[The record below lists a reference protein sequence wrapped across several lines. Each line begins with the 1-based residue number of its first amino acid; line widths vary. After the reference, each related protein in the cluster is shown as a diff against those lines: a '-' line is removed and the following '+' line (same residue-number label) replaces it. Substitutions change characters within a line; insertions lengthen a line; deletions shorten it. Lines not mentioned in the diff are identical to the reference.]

1 MTTLRDPINI
11 GTISVKNRLVLPP
24 VCIDKAVNGEVND
37 IIVNHYDMMTRGG
50 NIGLVIM
57 EHCYVLHSGKASEG
71 QISVSR
77 DSDIE
82 GLRRVAEVVHRNGSK
97 IFCQINH
104 CGSSGD
110 PKITG
115 TRLMGPSSAL
125 NLSPGAKTRLHP
137 EAMSLDD
144 MDNVRAAFMTAAVRV
159 KMAGFDGVEIHAAHG
174 YLLNEFYSPLTNKRN
189 DLYTGKNIMGRVR
202 YIDEVIKS
210 VRMAVGPEFPIS
222 IRFGA
227 SDYKQGG
234 SMDIE
239 AVKACE
245 LFIRNGVNLLDISGG
260 MCGFVNPQNRQPGY
274 FSDLT
279 ETIKAN
285 VGVPVV
291 LTGGIR
297 TPDFAN
303 QMLAEYKADLIG
315 VARAM
320 IKNPRWAEVAIR
332 G

>member
-24 VCIDKAVNGEVND
+24 VCIDQSENGEVNET
-37 IIVNHYDMMTRGG
+37 IVNHYDMMTRGG
-50 NIGLVIM
+50 NIGLVIT
-57 EHCYVLHSGKASEG
+57 EHCYVMQSGKASAG
-71 QISVSR
+71 QISISK

-82 GLRRVAEVVHRNGSK
+82 GLRKIADVIHRNGSK
-97 IFCQINH
+97 VFCQINH

-115 TRLMGPSSAL
+115 TKLMGPSSAL

-144 MDNVRAAFMTAAVRV
+144 MDAVKAAFMTAAVRV

-189 DLYTGKNIMGRVR
+189 DLYTGKNIMGRLR
-202 YIDEVIKS
+202 YINEIIQS
-210 VRMAVGPEFPIS
+210 IRMAVGPEFPIS

-234 SMDIE
+234 SMEIE
-239 AVKACE
+239 AIKACE
-245 LFIRNGVNLLDISGG
+245 AFIRSGVNLLDISGG
-260 MCGFVNPQNRQPGY
+260 MCGFVNPMNRQPGY

-320 IKNPRWAEVAIR
+320 IKNPRWAEAAMR

>member
-11 GTISVKNRLVLPP
+11 GTIAIKNRLVFPP

-37 IIVNHYDMMTRGG
+37 IIINHYDMMTRGG
-50 NIGLVIM
+50 NIGLVIT
-57 EHCYVLHSGKASEG
+57 EHCYVMQSGKASEG
-71 QISVSR
+71 QISISR

-82 GLRRVAEVVHRNGSK
+82 GLRKIADVIHRNGSK
-97 IFCQINH
+97 VFCQINH

-110 PKITG
+110 PRITG
-115 TRLMGPSSAL
+115 SKLIGPSSAL

-137 EAMSLDD
+137 EEMSLDD
-144 MDNVRAAFMTAAVRV
+144 MDEVKAAFMTAAVRV

-189 DLYTGKNIMGRVR
+189 DLYTGKNIMGRLR
-202 YIDEVIKS
+202 YINEIIQS
-210 VRMAVGPEFPIS
+210 IRMAVGPEFPIS

-239 AVKACE
+239 AIKACE
-245 LFIRNGVNLLDISGG
+245 AFIRSGVNLLDISGG
-260 MCGFVNPQNRQPGY
+260 MCGFVNPMNRQPGY

-320 IKNPRWAEVAIR
+320 IKNPRWAEAAMR